1 MSKKRKINL
10 TPEQQE
16 LLNKFNNSNKSSE
29 KVSNS
34 DTSSQKANT
43 QSSVSMPSMRR
54 SGNRGK

>member
-1 MSKKRKINL
+1 MSKKRKTNL
-10 TPEQQE
+10 TPEQLE

-34 DTSSQKANT
+34 DTSAQKANT

-54 SGNRGK
+54 SGSRGK